1 LARNPN
7 LKICTINLP
16 EQYVESLRHL
26 VDLGYFPSRSQAI
39 RQALSQFLDKEENFV
54 KEIESPLFFNLKDHQ
69 AKCLIGG

>member
-1 LARNPN
+1 

-16 EQYVESLRHL
+16 QQYVECLDNL
-26 VDLGYFPSRSQAI
+26 KDLGYFPSRSATI

-54 KEIESPLFFNLKDHQ
+54 KEIDSTLFFDLKDHQ